1 MSSKQIKLYS
11 TTTAGGGKEE
21 TTTIGYINPEATG
34 AKMKEFAQRLNDF
47 TTNVY
52 EKTELV
58 ETTNLETET
67 VKIIPTL
74 TLGTPTVNNNVVTIP
89 YETNNTTGIVFA
101 NTVAQFGD
109 YVNYKTNRTIGRN
122 SLSVTL
128 PQSGNYTV
136 YCGID
141 EATNYYSVATY
152 ASYNITI

>member
-11 TTTAGGGKEE
+11 TTTAGGGKEV

-34 AKMKEFAQRLNDF
+34 AKMKEFAQRLNAF

-101 NTVAQFGD
+101 DTVAQFGD
-109 YVNYKTNRTIGRN
+109 YVHYRTLPAIGSN
-122 SLSVTL
+122 NLNVTL
-128 PQSGNYTV
+128 PQSGSYTV
-136 YCGID
+136 YCSI
-141 EATNYYSVATY
+141 EETTNYYSVATY
-152 ASYNITI
+152 KNYTITI

>member
-11 TTTAGGGKEE
+11 TTTAGGGKEV

-34 AKMKEFAQRLNDF
+34 ATMKEFAQRLNAF

-67 VKIIPTL
+67 VKIRPTL
-74 TLGTPTVNNNVVTIP
+74 TLGNATVNNGVVTIP
-89 YETNNTTGIVFA
+89 YETNSSGLVFA
-101 NTVAQFGD
+101 DTEAQFGD
-109 YVNYKTNRTIGRN
+109 YAHYKTMKDIGKN
-122 SLSVTL
+122 TLSVTL
-128 PQSGNYTV
+128 PQSGNYIV

-152 ASYNITI
+152 KTYTITI